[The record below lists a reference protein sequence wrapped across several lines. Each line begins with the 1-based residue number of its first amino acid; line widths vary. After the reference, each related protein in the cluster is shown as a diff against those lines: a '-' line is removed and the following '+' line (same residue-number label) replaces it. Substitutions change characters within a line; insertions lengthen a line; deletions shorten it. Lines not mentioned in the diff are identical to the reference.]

1 MTTNTTSCEYF
12 DDHLMGLLENE
23 VNDATRAALEQHAMS
38 CAECGSVLA
47 DLRRLRAEAAAL
59 PKLTPSRDLWAG
71 IAARIE
77 APVVPIGTTAPAA
90 ARRSTV
96 RRWLRGALIAA
107 SLLGAT
113 GLGYVMARRGQTVP
127 GPVAVRP
134 ETVKVVAT
142 LPRDTAAASER
153 TARETLPA
161 AAPPPIST
169 APVVQTV
176 ANRSATEHL
185 SSFTSIPSWV
195 VEP

>member
-1 MTTNTTSCEYF
+1 
-12 DDHLMGLLENE
+12 
-23 VNDATRAALEQHAMS
+23 A
-38 CAECGSVLA
+38 
-47 DLRRLRAEAAAL
+47 
-59 PKLTPSRDLWAG
+59 PSRDLWAG

-77 APVVPIGTTAPAA
+77 APVVPIGTTAPAAAAA

-142 LPRDTAAASER
+142 LPRDTAAAGER

-176 ANRSATEHL
+176 ANRSAGGRAAGAGAGSTTTAEYDRE
-185 SSFTSIPSWV
+185 I
-195 VEP
+195 